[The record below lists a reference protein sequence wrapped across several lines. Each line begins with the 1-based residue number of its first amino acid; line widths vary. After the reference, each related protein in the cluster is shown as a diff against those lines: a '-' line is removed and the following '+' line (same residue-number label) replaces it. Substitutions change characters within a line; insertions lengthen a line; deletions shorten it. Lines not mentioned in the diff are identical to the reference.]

1 MRKRRDAFQ
10 DLPMRMDPQF
20 SHIRLNIK
28 GGSRAKFDSAALVE
42 VLKGDCSRLHIKAH
56 CAVK

>member
-20 SHIRLNIK
+20 PHIRLNIK